1 MPESLCHVQSEVYR
15 EEASFQ
21 CVEIDFRDIQGKLG
35 ISCVRDIKKGEF
47 QLKKKKGYQHQILWR
62 WHGKKSEIGHWV

>member
-47 QLKKKKGYQHQILWR
+47 QLKKKKATNIKYYGGDMER
-62 WHGKKSEIGHWV
+62 RVR